1 MAIELSQKCQY
12 ALRAV
17 FELARRYNEGPVK
30 ISEVA
35 EAQAIPPRFLENI
48 LNQLKR
54 DGIVDSRRGK
64 TGGYVLATPPENLTV
79 GTVIELIQGPL
90 SVVECDGG
98 TPGEQCPFENDCVFW
113 PLWRKAH
120 KVLRDVYYGETFA
133 NLVEKENHR
142 LAAKTPDYSI

>member
-17 FELARRYNEGPVK
+17 FELAKRYQEGPLK
-30 ISEVA
+30 ISTIA
-35 EAQAIPPRFLENI
+35 ESQAIPSRFLENI

-64 TGGYVLATPPENLTV
+64 SGGYVLTCDPAELSV

-90 SVVECDGG
+90 YMVECDGG
-98 TPGEQCPFENDCVFW
+98 EPRENCPFDKDCVFW
-113 PLWRKAH
+113 PLWERASQALK
-120 KVLRDVYYGETFA
+120 DVCHGTSFA
-133 NLVEKENHR
+133 DLVSEENSR
-142 LAAKTPDYSI
+142 LATKAQMYAI